1 MAILKA
7 LSSKRSPVSIQQ
19 YILQETKTSPDLVR
33 GYEVDGMEFGRQF
46 ERMQTLFDKTS
57 GRRYYHYILSL
68 TPEETGVVPPEK
80 ATALGYQ
87 LAEQTFGRQGY
98 QFAVVTHTDTN
109 HVHDHIIV
117 NAVNFNTGR
126 KLHMTS
132 RDLQTM
138 KEQLNLLCRS
148 YGLEAIPDS
157 GKKIADGEYWAKQ
170 HGKDPWKQEL
180 RDVIALVGTQA
191 KTYEE
196 FKNTLKYDWNI
207 EITRDTGK
215 GMTYVHP
222 SGKKVRGKKLGI
234 VYDKPHLMAAFE
246 KEQEIQKPRRKVIAR
261 HNVPAVSKQGVR
273 KKYSDSSPLEKIVQ
287 HTVQNGDTAYQT
299 GELKNADKDQNKD
312 ELERVEKE
320 IYSGWSL

>member
-7 LSSKRSPVSIQQ
+7 LSGKRSPVSIQQ
-19 YILQETKTSPDLVR
+19 YVLQEKKTNSDLVK
-33 GYEVDGMEFGRQF
+33 GYEVDGMDFGRQF
-46 ERMQTLFDKTS
+46 ERMQTLFEKTS

-68 TPEETGVVPPEK
+68 TPEETRTISPEK
-80 ATALGYQ
+80 VNALGYR
-87 LAEQTFGRQGY
+87 LAEQTFGNQGY

-109 HVHDHIIV
+109 HIHDHIIV

-132 RDLQTM
+132 RDLQAM
-138 KEQLNLLCRS
+138 KEQLNLLCRRH
-148 YGLEAIPDS
+148 GLEAIPDS
-157 GKKIADGEYWAKQ
+157 GKKIADGEYWTKRR
-170 HGKDPWKQEL
+170 GVDPWKQEL
-180 RDVIALVGTQA
+180 RDVIELVGAQA

>member
-7 LSSKRSPVSIQQ
+7 LSGKRSPVSIQQ
-19 YILQETKTSPDLVR
+19 YVLQEKKTNSDLVK
-33 GYEVDGMEFGRQF
+33 GYEVDGMDFGRQF
-46 ERMQTLFDKTS
+46 ERMQTLFEKTS

-68 TPEETGVVPPEK
+68 TPEETRTISPEK
-80 ATALGYQ
+80 VNALGYR
-87 LAEQTFGRQGY
+87 LAEQTFGNQGY

-109 HVHDHIIV
+109 HIHDHIIV

-126 KLHMTS
+126 KLHMTP
-132 RDLQTM
+132 RDLQAM

-148 YGLEAIPDS
+148 HGLEAIPDS

-246 KEQEIQKPRRKVIAR
+246 KEQEVQKPRRKVIAR
-261 HNVPAVSKQGVR
+261 HNVPAVSKHGVH
-273 KKYSDSSPLEKIVQ
+273 KKHSNHSSLEKIVQ

-299 GELKNADKDQNKD
+299 GELKNADRDQNKD

>member
-7 LSSKRSPVSIQQ
+7 LSGKRSPVSIQQ
-19 YILQETKTSPDLVR
+19 YVLQEKKTNPDLVR
-33 GYEVDGMEFGRQF
+33 GYEVDSMEFGRQF
-46 ERMQTLFDKTS
+46 ERMQTLFEKTS

-68 TPEETGVVPPEK
+68 MPEETGTISPEK
-80 ATALGYQ
+80 VNALGYQ

-117 NAVNFNTGR
+117 NAVNFDTGR

-132 RDLQTM
+132 RDLQAM

-148 YGLEAIPDS
+148 HGLEAIPDS

-180 RDVIALVGTQA
+180 RDVIELVGTQS

-234 VYDKPHLMAAFE
+234 VYDKPHLMAAFA
-246 KEQEIQKPRRKVIAR
+246 KEQGIQKPRRKVIAR
-261 HNVPAVSKQGVR
+261 RNVPAVSKRGVR
-273 KKYSDSSPLEKIVQ
+273 KKHNNPSPLEKMVQ

-299 GELKNADKDQNKD
+299 GELRNDDKYQNKD

>member
-1 MAILKA
+1 MAILKV
-7 LSSKRSPVSIQQ
+7 LSSKRSPVAIQE
-19 YILQETKTSPDLVR
+19 YVLQERKTSPDLVR

-46 ERMQTLFDKTS
+46 ERIQSLFEKTS

-68 TPEETGVVPPEK
+68 TPAETGTVSPEK
-80 ATALGYQ
+80 VSALGYR
-87 LAEQTFGRQGY
+87 LAEQTFGNQGY

-109 HVHDHIIV
+109 HIHDHIIV

-132 RDLQTM
+132 RDLQAM

-148 YGLEAIPDS
+148 HGLEAIPDS
-157 GKKIADGEYWAKQ
+157 GKKITDGEYWTKRR
-170 HGKDPWKQEL
+170 GVDPWKQEL
-180 RDVIALVGTQA
+180 RDVIELVGAQA

-234 VYDKPHLMAAFE
+234 VYDKPHLMAAFA
-246 KEQEIQKPRRKVIAR
+246 KGQEIQKPRRKVIAR
-261 HNVPAVSKQGVR
+261 HNVPAVSKRGVR
-273 KKYSDSSPLEKIVQ
+273 KKQSNTSSLEKIVQ
-287 HTVQNGDTAYQT
+287 HTVQNGDTTYQRGKPT
-299 GELKNADKDQNKD
+299 HDEEYQDKD

-320 IYSGWSL
+320 IYRGWSL